1 MKTLMTVLLWAASWA
16 GYAQTQVTES
26 ANVGKQQLLQLNF
39 DFADEITIQTWDKN
53 EVYVEVRVSIND
65 GEYDHIFTL
74 EKAVTEGTITI
85 SMDKDMWK
93 KVERTGNNCSFQSE
107 IVYQV
112 FLPGQLRVKAN
123 TINGNFITTPMAQ
136 EVELKTISGD
146 IDITVAPEKGLDFK
160 AKTIS
165 GEIYSDLEIDF
176 PEGKEGLRQVVGMN
190 VRGKINSGG
199 SPMELETIS
208 GNIYLRGGLN

>member
-1 MKTLMTVLLWAASWA
+1 MKTLITVLLLAATWV

-26 ANVGKQQLLQLNF
+26 ANVGKQELLQLNF
-39 DFADEITIQTWDKN
+39 DFADDITIQTWDKN
-53 EVYVEVRVSIND
+53 EVYVEVSVSIND

-74 EKAVTEGTITI
+74 DKMVTERAITI

-93 KVERTGNNCSFQSE
+93 KVDRKGENCNFQTE
-107 IVYQV
+107 IVYRV
-112 FLPGQLRVKAN
+112 FLPSQLRLKAN
-123 TINGNFITTPMAQ
+123 TINGNFIITPMTR

-146 IDITVAPEKGLDFK
+146 IDITVAREEGLDFK

-165 GEIYSDLEIDF
+165 GEIFSDLEIDF

-190 VRGKINSGG
+190 VRGKVNSGG

-208 GNIYLRGGLN
+208 GNIYLRKG